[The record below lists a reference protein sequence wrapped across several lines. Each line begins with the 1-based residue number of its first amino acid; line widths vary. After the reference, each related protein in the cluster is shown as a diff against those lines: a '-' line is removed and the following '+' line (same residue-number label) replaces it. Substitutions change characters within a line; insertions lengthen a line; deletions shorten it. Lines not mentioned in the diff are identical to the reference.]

1 MTGFARWGCASRCL
15 LHAPCSKL
23 IKILFLIAEQEGDS
37 YAMPKCEHCGFGHAL
52 PDRCVNCGSTDP
64 FPRRRVVK
72 LVSAVIVAIIAAVL
86 VYYFYERAKELS
98 IAEER
103 AKAVGE
109 RVFESGG
116 AVRAEGGAG
125 VP

>member
-1 MTGFARWGCASRCL
+1 MLG
-15 LHAPCSKL
+15 
-23 IKILFLIAEQEGDS
+23 KILFLIPESAGDN

-52 PDRCVNCGSTDP
+52 ADRCVNCGSTDP

-72 LVSAVIVAIIAAVL
+72 LVSAVLVVITAAVL
-86 VYYFYERAKELS
+86 VYYFYGRAQELR

-103 AKAVGE
+103 AKAVGD

-116 AVRAEGGAG
+116 AARAEGGG
-125 VP
+125 VRPE

>member
-1 MTGFARWGCASRCL
+1 MAR
-15 LHAPCSKL
+15 
-23 IKILFLIAEQEGDS
+23 
-37 YAMPKCEHCGFGHAL
+37 CEHCGFGHAL
-52 PDRCVNCGSTDP
+52 ADRCVNCGSTDP

-109 RVFESGG
+109 RVLESGG